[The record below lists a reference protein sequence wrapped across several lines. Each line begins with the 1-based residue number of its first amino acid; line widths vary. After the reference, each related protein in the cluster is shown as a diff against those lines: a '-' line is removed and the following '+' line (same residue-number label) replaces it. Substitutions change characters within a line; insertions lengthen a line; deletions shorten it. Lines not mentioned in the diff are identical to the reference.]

1 MIHQLRKQQLTAL
14 SVFLKSKRNFYSSL
28 KQEIYVC
35 DVLNYALTQKDALIT
50 TAATKFSENLQ
61 ENCFQVTC
69 LQMHVNQC
77 TNESME
83 ECFSNKFAGSFS
95 LNCPYVVVRYQ
106 QIDLEKATGTLFCS
120 GESPKGLGRDI
131 FYVASR
137 YMLRRERKISHFG
150 VVGEREEDE

>member
-61 ENCFQVTC
+61 ENCF
-69 LQMHVNQC
+69 
-77 TNESME
+77 
-83 ECFSNKFAGSFS
+83 
-95 LNCPYVVVRYQ
+95 
-106 QIDLEKATGTLFCS
+106 
-120 GESPKGLGRDI
+120 
-131 FYVASR
+131 
-137 YMLRRERKISHFG
+137 
-150 VVGEREEDE
+150 